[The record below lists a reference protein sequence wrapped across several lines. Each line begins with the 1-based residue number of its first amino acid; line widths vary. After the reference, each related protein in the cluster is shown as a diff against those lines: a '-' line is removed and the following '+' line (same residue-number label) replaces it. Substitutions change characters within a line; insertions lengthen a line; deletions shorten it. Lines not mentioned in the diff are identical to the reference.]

1 MNKLRRRW
9 KIMARPRR
17 LYHTVGTRLARRL
30 GWERLPFMPT
40 DIDLEP
46 IDLCNFACDH
56 CQVTHW
62 QRTTSRLSLER
73 FGALLRQLPMLRH
86 IKLQGMGEPL
96 LNRGLPDMLET
107 GEGRGI
113 AMTITSNGSVYTE
126 QIAARLSALR
136 DTNITISMDGATAET
151 FEAIRVNGNFE
162 QVAANVA
169 DLVRRREGRD
179 WPRIELRA
187 VATARNV
194 HEMPDLARLAKSLG
208 VDQLTITSLLTDW
221 GKGEMEDA
229 IAAINISR
237 DNPQADKFIGE
248 AVKVA
253 AAIGLTLEVEQGQ
266 KFSPSYRCYWPWY
279 KTYIAANGDVVP
291 CCEIADSSVVKM
303 GNVFEERFA
312 DIWNNDQYRE
322 LRRRIA
328 GDDIPDYCR
337 SCYGLKAVAGEP
349 PPAARE

>member
-1 MNKLRRRW
+1 MNKLRRRL
-9 KIMARPRR
+9 KVLARPRR
-17 LYHTVGTRLARRL
+17 LYHTLGTRLARRR
-30 GWERLPFMPT
+30 GWQRLPFLPT

-62 QRTTSRLSLER
+62 QRVTSRLSLER

-96 LNRGLPDMLET
+96 LNRGLPEMLEQ
-107 GEGRGI
+107 GEARGI

-126 QIAARLSALR
+126 QIAERLSALR
-136 DTNITISMDGATAET
+136 DTTITVSVDGATAET
-151 FEAIRVNGNFE
+151 FEAIRVKGNFE
-162 QVAANVA
+162 LVTANVA
-169 DLVRRREGRD
+169 DLVRRREGRA

-187 VATARNV
+187 VATSRNV
-194 HEMPDLARLAKSLG
+194 HEMPDLARLAQSLG
-208 VDQLTITSLLTDW
+208 VDQLTITCLLTDW
-221 GKGEMEDA
+221 GKGEMAAA
-229 IAAINISR
+229 IAAINIAR
-237 DNPQADKFIGE
+237 DNARAEEFIGA

-253 AAIGLTLEVEQGQ
+253 AEIGLPLAVERGQ
-266 KFSPSYRCYWPWY
+266 RFSPSYRCYWPWY

-312 DIWNNDQYRE
+312 DIWNNDRYRE

-337 SCYGLKAVAGEP
+337 GCYGLKPVAGED
-349 PPAARE
+349 